1 MGQLNSRSGQ
11 KGERRTGEKSIQ
23 KATGP
28 DQWDIAH
35 HHRGNAGWN
44 VALVLADDGWNLP

>member
-35 HHRGNAGWN
+35 HHRCNAGSN

>member
-35 HHRGNAGWN
+35 HHRGNAG
-44 VALVLADDGWNLP
+44 